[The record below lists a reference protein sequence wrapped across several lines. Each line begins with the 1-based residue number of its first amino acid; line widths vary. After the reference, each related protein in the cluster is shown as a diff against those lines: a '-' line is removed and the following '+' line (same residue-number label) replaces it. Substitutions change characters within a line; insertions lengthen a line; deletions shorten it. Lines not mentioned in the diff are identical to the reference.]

1 VIAPLCLG
9 SVWAAEG
16 PRIVTPSHG
25 ELLVGATVFVLEPG
39 ASDPPVERIDLFV
52 DGRLIGSAVRP
63 EWSVAWEVE
72 TDDAEVT
79 VLAVAYAHGRV
90 AGKTEREYRA
100 ATIDEHEYVDLV
112 LLYPVVTAP
121 TDGDDAGAKREYV
134 TGLAREDFRVFEDG
148 EEVGIEHF
156 AETASSLSIVLL
168 LDVSESMSGK
178 LGHVRVA
185 ASNFVDGLEQD
196 DEVALCTFDHATRML
211 VAPTRDHEKIKERIR
226 EISPGGGTA
235 LYDAILSVAGD
246 SLRHVPGRKALF
258 VFSDGL
264 DRHSFATLD
273 AAVRALNRENVLVYA
288 VGSGDDDP
296 ATTSR
301 GDLKALARG
310 SGGEA
315 YFVRRTADLE
325 RVFGEVLRDLRSQYE
340 LGFHPREGPSG
351 ERTIRVEVSGRV
363 REVRYRRSYH
373 YANPGEA
380 SP

>member
-1 VIAPLCLG
+1 MCLG
-9 SVWAAEG
+9 AVWAAEG
-16 PRIVTPSHG
+16 PRIVVPSPDD
-25 ELLVGATVFVLEPG
+25 LLVGPTVFVLEPG
-39 ASDPPVERIDLFV
+39 VSDPAVERIDLFV

-72 TDDAEVT
+72 TDDDKVA
-79 VLAVAYAHGRV
+79 VLAVAYVNGRV
-90 AGKTEREYRA
+90 AGRTEREYRA
-100 ATIDEHEYVDLV
+100 ATVDEHEYVDLV
-112 LLYPVVTAP
+112 LLYPVVTSG
-121 TDGDDAGAKREYV
+121 TEEAKVAYV

-178 LGHVRVA
+178 LGHVQVA
-185 ASNFVDGLEQD
+185 ASNFIDGLGED
-196 DEVALCTFDHATRML
+196 DEVALYTFDHATRML
-211 VAPTRDHEKIKERIR
+211 VAPTRDHDKVKAQIR
-226 EISPGGGTA
+226 GIAPGGGTA
-235 LYDAILSVAGD
+235 LYDAILGVAGG
-246 SLRHVPGRKALF
+246 SLRYVPGRKALF

-273 AAVRALNRENVLVYA
+273 AAVRALNRENVIVYA

-296 ATTSR
+296 GTASR

-310 SGGEA
+310 SGGEV
-315 YFVRRTADLE
+315 YFTRRTADPE
-325 RVFGEVLRDLRSQYE
+325 GVFGEVLRDLRSQYE

-351 ERTIRVEVSGRV
+351 ERKIRVEVSGRF
-363 REVRYRRSYH
+363 REVRCRRSYH
-373 YANPGEA
+373 YVNPGEG